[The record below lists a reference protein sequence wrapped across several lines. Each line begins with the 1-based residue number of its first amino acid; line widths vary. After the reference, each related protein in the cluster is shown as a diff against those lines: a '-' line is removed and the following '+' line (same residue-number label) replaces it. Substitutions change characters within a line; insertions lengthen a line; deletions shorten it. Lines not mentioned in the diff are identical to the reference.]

1 MMIKSVLSLARGRH
15 SYLHQ
20 SLSSQCVD
28 ILARPSPSPSPS
40 LYQSLHTSSPV
51 PSALA
56 QLRKNTGY
64 SLSVCKKALSET
76 NNDVTEAERWLR
88 EQAQAQGWAKAQKL
102 QGRNTSQGLLG
113 VLVRQQTA
121 VMVQLNCETDFVAKN
136 GEFVSLLRQ
145 VAEGCLQ
152 TAGSSDQPWLRS
164 PVSQDEV
171 AVLESC
177 EAGKSLGDLV
187 ALNIGRIGENI
198 TLGPAC
204 LFSAG
209 AGVKMAAHC
218 HPSVAGS
225 EQGWGCGRYAAVL
238 AYTNTSASLGEEEE
252 NTLVKQLCQHIVGLA
267 PTVVSDEKDS
277 ENSLLHQT
285 FLMDEERKV
294 KEVVEEAGI
303 NILEFVRTE
312 VGRGS

>member
-1 MMIKSVLSLARGRH
+1 MMIKSVWALTRGRQ

-20 SLSSQCVD
+20 SLSSQCLD
-28 ILARPSPSPSPS
+28 ILSKPSPCLS
-40 LYQSLHTSSPV
+40 QSLHTSPPV

-64 SLSVCKKALSET
+64 SLSICKKALSET

-121 VMVQLNCETDFVAKN
+121 ALVQLNCETDFVAKN
-136 GEFVSLLRQ
+136 AQFVSLLRQ
-145 VAEGCLQ
+145 VAEGCIQ
-152 TAGSSDQPWLRS
+152 TAATTSDQSWLQS
-164 PVSQDEV
+164 DVSQAEV
-171 AVLESC
+171 GGLESC
-177 EAGKSLGDLV
+177 EVGKSLGDLV

-198 TLGPAC
+198 TLGPAS
-204 LFSAG
+204 LFCAG
-209 AGVKMAAHC
+209 AGVKVAAHC
-218 HPSVAGS
+218 HPSVTSEAG
-225 EQGWGCGRYAAVL
+225 WVCGRYAAVM
-238 AYTNTSASLGEEEE
+238 AYTSETSLEEEE
-252 NTLVKQLCQHIVGLA
+252 EKTLVKQLCQHIVGLA
-267 PTVVSDEKDS
+267 PTVIHDEKDT

-303 NILEFVRTE
+303 TILQFVRTE
-312 VGRGS
+312 VGRSSS